1 MSNDALL
8 KIFSPYSLHLQIWQT
23 TRVQRLESDLACLKR
38 EVESLRK
45 RLGINYLE
53 DMNEFQKEVSRVKL
67 SIIIYLTI
75 LLATFLFAV
84 ASLRVDGN
92 TLKESLY
99 IYYLMLWCV
108 IYGVYMGDTCI
119 YRNMRSNE
127 NSFSILF
134 WMSCCRCCC
143 CWGCDKQM
151 PARLA
156 FLCRHFPHN

>member
-1 MSNDALL
+1 
-8 KIFSPYSLHLQIWQT
+8 
-23 TRVQRLESDLACLKR
+23 
-38 EVESLRK
+38 
-45 RLGINYLE
+45 
-53 DMNEFQKEVSRVKL
+53 MNEFQKEVSLVKL

-84 ASLRVDGN
+84 ASLSVDGN

-99 IYYLMLWCV
+99 IYCVMLWCV

-134 WMSCCRCCC
+134 
-143 CWGCDKQM
+143 
-151 PARLA
+151 
-156 FLCRHFPHN
+156 